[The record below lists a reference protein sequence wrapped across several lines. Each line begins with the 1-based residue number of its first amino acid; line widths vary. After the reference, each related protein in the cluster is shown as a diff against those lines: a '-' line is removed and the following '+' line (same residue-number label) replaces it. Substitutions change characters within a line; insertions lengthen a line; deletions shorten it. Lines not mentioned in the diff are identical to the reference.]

1 MNEIIAWIG
10 TTAGTSTIILL
21 GVFLIIKR
29 NKEAEKEK
37 QEKQEKAAERKERL
51 RIKNE
56 NITTTIE
63 TKITKIKNSNQS
75 SFDKTSNF

>member
-29 NKEAEKEK
+29 NKEAEK
-37 QEKQEKAAERKERL
+37 EKQEKAAERKERL